1 MKLYLDQTREHSI
14 TISEGNKKMGYLPSF
29 STSPG
34 VQGSCPINCN
44 GCYAMKMEKIYPSVR
59 KSYSNNLLM
68 AVTRMK
74 DTFEAISNYL
84 SAFRPILFRWHVSGD
99 IMNKAYLTHMI
110 LLAEKHPTTQFF
122 AFTKQYK
129 IVNNYLDGLD
139 MMQGLPSNLKIIF
152 SGWVGLPMKNP
163 YNLPIAW
170 MQDGTETRVPSDAM
184 DCPGDCQTCQKCA
197 WIENGQSVV
206 FEKH

>member
-1 MKLYLDQTREHSI
+1 MKLYLDQARERSI

-29 STSPG
+29 STSAG
-34 VQGSCPINCN
+34 VHGSCPITCN
-44 GCYAMKMEKIYPSVR
+44 GCYALKMERIYPSVK
-59 KSYSNNLLM
+59 KSYSNNLQM
-68 AVTRMK
+68 AVMHMK
-74 DTFEAISNYL
+74 ETFEAISNYL
-84 SAFRPILFRWHVSGD
+84 TAFRPVLFRWHVSGD
-99 IMNKAYLTHMI
+99 ILNKAYLTHMI
-110 LLAEKHPTTQFF
+110 MIAEKHPTTQFF

-129 IVNNYLDGLD
+129 IVNAYLDGLD

-163 YNLPIAW
+163 YNLPEAW
-170 MQDGTETRVPSDAM
+170 MQDGTETRVPSNAM